1 MEGRGRKSAASL
13 RIVQTN
19 QSVAISP
26 PSPPNEL
33 SKEQKLEWERIVQR
47 LPHDWFPEESWPLL
61 MAYCRHI
68 TNMRHI
74 AKMIQVIQSGDEDDA
89 EDIGVDLTFA
99 NYDKLLKMHQRETSA
114 MASLA
119 TRMRL
124 SQQSSY
130 DFKKMKGNKK
140 TGKTLWQE

>member
-1 MEGRGRKSAASL
+1 
-13 RIVQTN
+13 
-19 QSVAISP
+19 
-26 PSPPNEL
+26 
-33 SKEQKLEWERIVQR
+33 
-47 LPHDWFPEESWPLL
+47 
-61 MAYCRHI
+61 
-68 TNMRHI
+68 MRHI
-74 AKMIQVIQSGDEDDA
+74 DKMISVIQSGDEDDA
-89 EDIGVDLTFA
+89 EDLGVALTLS

-140 TGKTLWQE
+140 TGKNLWQE